1 MTSNLCMSQFSGV
14 YAFIDEG
21 PEIVVQMLDEKFS
34 ITGGSPEAAKY
45 ASSIMFS
52 IQTQLLTC

>member
-1 MTSNLCMSQFSGV
+1 MSHFTGV
-14 YAFIDEG
+14 YAFTDED
-21 PEIVVQMLDEKFS
+21 PQIVVKMLDEKFS

-52 IQTQLLTC
+52 KHHSSLANK

>member
-1 MTSNLCMSQFSGV
+1 V
-14 YAFIDEG
+14 YIYAFTDEG
-21 PEIVVQMLDEKFS
+21 PEIVVKMLDEKFS